1 MKYRASFFL
10 LGLVLASG
18 CKVTDVSQPESSIQ
32 LPPEFGG
39 TDSDP
44 AKSDST
50 TSLAQISWDN
60 YFQDQRLKTLI
71 SSALTHNQDNLM
83 TMQRIKASRASL
95 LAAKARLIPTIS
107 GMAGASQRKFG
118 EYTMDGVGNFDSNL
132 SPTVPKDKRIPDPYK
147 DFIIGA
153 NFEWE
158 LDVWGKFR
166 NRKRSA
172 ASRYL
177 ASEEF
182 SKSVRTWLV
191 TEVASTYYELLA
203 LDAEIQVLN
212 ENILL
217 QELALQL
224 IIELKEGGRANQLA
238 IDQFEALVL
247 NSKAQLEAKVRQQKS
262 AEYSLARLIGKV
274 EIPLDRIDLDSAVE
288 KPQAMEIG
296 LPTQMIQYRPDVREA
311 ELNLHA
317 TKFDVSAAKAAFYPS
332 INLFGMAGFN
342 AFEFSKLFFNPAS
355 TMFQFGAGLTAPIF
369 NRRQIQAEFELAKA
383 DQQIALLDYE
393 KRTLNA
399 YLEVLDLVN
408 QINTYENQ
416 LKLKQNEV
424 SVLQRS
430 IENSNILFSVG
441 YANYLEVINAQS
453 RALESSIELAELK
466 ASRLQA
472 HVQLYRALGGGWN

>member
-1 MKYRASFFL
+1 MKYIASIFL

-18 CKVTDVSQPESSIQ
+18 CKVSDVSQPVSSIL
-32 LPPEFGG
+32 LPAEFGG
-39 TDSDP
+39 TGSGS

-50 TSLAQISWDN
+50 TSLAKISWEN
-60 YFQDQRLKTLI
+60 YFQDPRLKTLI

-83 TMQRIKASRASL
+83 TLQRIKASRASL
-95 LAAKARLIPTIS
+95 LAAKAGLLPSIS

-118 EYTMDGVGNFDSNL
+118 EYTMDGVGNFDTNL
-132 SPTVPKDKRIPDPYK
+132 SEDLPEDKRIPDPYK
-147 DFIIGA
+147 DFIVGA

-158 LDVWGKFR
+158 LDVWGKLR
-166 NRKRSA
+166 NRKRAA

-182 SKSVRTWLV
+182 SKSVRTWLIA
-191 TEVASTYYELLA
+191 EVASTYYDLLA

-212 ENILL
+212 ENIRL

-224 IIELKEGGRANQLA
+224 IIELKEGGKANQLA

-247 NSKAQLEAKVRQQKS
+247 NSKSQLEAKLREQKT
-262 AEYSLARLIGKV
+262 AEYGLTRLVGRV
-274 EIPLDRIDLDSAVE
+274 EIPLDRTDLDNAVE
-288 KPQAMEIG
+288 APRVMEIG
-296 LPTQMIQYRPDVREA
+296 LPAQLIQNRPDIREA
-311 ELNLHA
+311 ELSLQA

-342 AFEFSKLFFNPAS
+342 AFDFSKLFFNPAS

-369 NRRQIQAEFELAKA
+369 NRRQIQTEFELAKA
-383 DQQIALLDYE
+383 DQRIALLDYE

-424 SVLQRS
+424 LVLQRS
-430 IENSNILFSVG
+430 IENSNTLFSVG
-441 YANYLEVINAQS
+441 YANYLEVITAQS

-466 ASRLQA
+466 ASRLQS